1 MTWIHIPSASVPD
14 MAESNWDSVKL
25 SQELET
31 SVTWKTKSRKQKS
44 WLAALKKEDLTMP
57 LYGLTYDPSM
67 RNRFV
72 EKWTSLLEDSLAN
85 RIVSQEKDKQ
95 SQTQENYQ
103 ERYSVLPTN
112 LGSQLSFLRMS
123 LESNDS
129 IGTTSDQSF
138 KQWDTGLKKSS
149 LRREKQGHHIKGK
162 EYLSWLMQEPQGSMG
177 GTMQWRTV
185 SAQELEGGVK
195 DFNKKVGLGGQ
206 TAQLKLRDQAASW
219 PTPTTQEIPHENMDL
234 TDTGRRK
241 TKDGKDSHSLN
252 LQDRSSTWSTP
263 SAGEHKSRMQGDS
276 QASKNVTTQARYWP
290 TASAR
295 DYKGGSAD
303 TVEWVNGT
311 PMRISNTTQD
321 RHGIT
326 LDTAILLFPS
336 TPQDQTITKD
346 GHTCSPK
353 CKRLNPLFAEWLM
366 GLPLGWTNGY
376 GASATELYQLWQVQL
391 GFILLNVL
399 DREKE

>member
-1 MTWIHIPSASVPD
+1 MTWIYIPYQSVQD
-14 MAESNWDSVKL
+14 TVESNWDSSKL
-25 SQELET
+25 SIELES

-44 WLAALKKEDLTMP
+44 WLNALKKEDLTKH

-67 RNRFV
+67 RNYFV
-72 EKWTSLLEDSLAN
+72 EKWTSSLEDSLAN
-85 RIVSQEKDKQ
+85 RTASQVNNKESK
-95 SQTQENYQ
+95 TQENYQ
-103 ERYSVLPTN
+103 EKYSVLQTN
-112 LGSQLSFLRMS
+112 SGDQLSFLRMS
-123 LESNDS
+123 PASSDS
-129 IGTTSDQSF
+129 TGTTSDQSF

-149 LRREKQGHHIKGK
+149 LRREKQGPHIKGK
-162 EYLSWLMQEPQGSMG
+162 EYLSWLMQKPQGSMG
-177 GTMQWRTV
+177 GTKQWRTV
-185 SAQELEGGVK
+185 SAQESEGGVK

-206 TAQLKLRDQAASW
+206 TAQLKLRDQTANW
-219 PTPTTQEIPHENMDL
+219 PTPTTQEIPHENMEL
-234 TDTGRRK
+234 TETGRRK

-295 DYKGGSAD
+295 DYKGGSVD

-311 PMRISNTTQD
+311 PVRISNTTQD

-336 TPQDQTITKD
+336 IHQDQMMTKD

-353 CKRLNPLFAEWLM
+353 CRRLNPLFAEWLM

-376 GASATELYQLWQVQL
+376 GASAMELYQLWQVQL
-391 GFILLNVL
+391 GFILLSVL
-399 DREKE
+399 DKEE